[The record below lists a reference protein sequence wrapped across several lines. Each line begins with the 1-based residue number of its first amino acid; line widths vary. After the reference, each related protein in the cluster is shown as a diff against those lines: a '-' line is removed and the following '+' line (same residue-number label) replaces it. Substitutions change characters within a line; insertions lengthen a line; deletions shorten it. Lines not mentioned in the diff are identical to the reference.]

1 MVIITLPAFNEE
13 AALPRLLNEIRAA
26 MAENQLEYRV
36 LVVNDGSIDGTG
48 KVVAEMSAE
57 MPLTSVDHEENR
69 GLGESIRTG
78 LMRSLDDAADR
89 DIIVTMDA
97 DNTHAPGLIARMV
110 NGIREGNDVIVA
122 SRYRPTARIKG
133 VPAYRRFLSLAA
145 NTMFRILFPMRNVR
159 DYTSGYR
166 AYRAGMLKQA
176 FDTYGEDF
184 VAQSGFSCMVDI
196 MLKLR
201 RLDAIVSEV
210 PLILRYDRKIDVSK
224 MLVMRTIGETLR
236 LMAVRRLGRG

>member
-13 AALPRLLNEIRAA
+13 AALPRLLSEIRAA

-57 MPLTSVDHEENR
+57 MPLTGVDHEENR
-69 GLGESIRTG
+69 GLGDSIRTG
-78 LMRSLDDAADR
+78 LMRSLEDAAER

-97 DNTHAPGLIARMV
+97 DNTHTPGLIARMV

-122 SRYRPTARIKG
+122 SRYRPSAHIKG
-133 VPAYRRFLSLAA
+133 VPAYRRLLSFVA

-166 AYRAGMLKQA
+166 AYRAGILQQA
-176 FDTYGEDF
+176 FDTYGDDF

-210 PLILRYDRKIDVSK
+210 PLILRYDRKADVSK
-224 MLVMRTIGETLR
+224 MLVMRTVGETLR
-236 LMAVRRLGRG
+236 LMAARRLGRG